1 MFSATSLFFCSSLV
15 GWNIFPVSTDVP
27 VRMVFGVGGGGGG
40 GERKR
45 EKEREGERGR
55 GERRERE
62 RGRKKGGK
70 REEGGGDSFLSFY
83 KLCIES

>member
-27 VRMVFGVGGGGGG
+27 VRMYLEWGGGGR
-40 GERKR
+40 ERKR